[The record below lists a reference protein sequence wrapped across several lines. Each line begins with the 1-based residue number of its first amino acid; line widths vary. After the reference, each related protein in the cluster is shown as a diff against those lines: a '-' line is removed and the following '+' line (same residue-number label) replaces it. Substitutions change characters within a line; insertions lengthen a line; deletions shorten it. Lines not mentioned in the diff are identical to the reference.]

1 MRADVQD
8 SRQVGQ
14 VAVPEREL
22 AGAGRQA
29 GRRPSDDTT
38 ELDCKVMT

>member
-1 MRADVQD
+1 
-8 SRQVGQ
+8 
-14 VAVPEREL
+14 L

-29 GRRPSDDTT
+29 ARRPGDDTT